1 MAEGEPNEINRL
13 KQQFINSRSE
23 KQFEM
28 YINCVKQLENQKIFS
43 LQAIDNERKKF
54 QKYQVTLD
62 NHYNTQMNYNW
73 KQITLLGNQL
83 KDCRNK
89 WENCKE
95 ELQRVNDEI
104 KNIMAHGG
112 KKTKRGYGGK
122 SPKRRTKKRKSRKKR
137 KRKTRR
143 R

>member
-28 YINCVKQLENQKIFS
+28 YINCVKQLENHKIFS

-62 NHYNTQMNYNW
+62 NHYNTQMDFNW

-112 KKTKRGYGGK
+112 KKRKKGGK

>member
-1 MAEGEPNEINRL
+1 
-13 KQQFINSRSE
+13 
-23 KQFEM
+23 M
-28 YINCVKQLENQKIFS
+28 YINCVKQLENQKIFG

-83 KDCRNK
+83 KDCRQK

-112 KKTKRGYGGK
+112 RRTKKRKC
-122 SPKRRTKKRKSRKKR
+122 RRTKKRKSQKIR
-137 KRKTRR
+137 KRKTLRR
-143 R
+143 

>member
-62 NHYNTQMNYNW
+62 NHYNTQMDFNW

-83 KDCRNK
+83 KDCRYK

-95 ELQRVNDEI
+95 ESQRVNDEI
-104 KNIMAHGG
+104 KNIMAHG
-112 KKTKRGYGGK
+112 
-122 SPKRRTKKRKSRKKR
+122 
-137 KRKTRR
+137 
-143 R
+143 

>member
-112 KKTKRGYGGK
+112 KKRKKGGK